1 MTSPPRGKASTNWKV
16 SSSDRTLLMSFKF
29 TAKVAYLGPPVPV
42 VPITGSAEE
51 DMVSKADDEIL

>member
-1 MTSPPRGKASTNWKV
+1 MREY
-16 SSSDRTLLMSFKF
+16 